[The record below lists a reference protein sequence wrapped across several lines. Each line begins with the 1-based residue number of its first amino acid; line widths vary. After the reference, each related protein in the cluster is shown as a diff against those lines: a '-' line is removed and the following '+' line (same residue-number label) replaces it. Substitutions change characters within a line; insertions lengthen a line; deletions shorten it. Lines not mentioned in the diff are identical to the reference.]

1 MTDGGSIMEKIPKEV
16 LAYGDSKSLQDYLNQ
31 NPKLDSMEKK
41 ELTARLKL
49 AEKIEQKEAN
59 KQKHLLDTPKV
70 YRDGKVVDHVSMDD
84 ITDQDRIMLDGVKN
98 ISERQTTGNG
108 CWSVALQIQLKY
120 RGAAFTQEEIRRY
133 RPHCNNPDS
142 SEVSNLMA
150 RLNGDYM
157 NEMYDVADLVQSVL
171 PDTAHHHVLISSEQE
186 NREKSKKAFKEI
198 VQTALLK
205 DNSPI
210 SLLYGKHYI
219 TIMGIQGET
228 LFVCDSLENQEKN
241 PVRYSLDEVMEI
253 ARNNGR
259 PNIAVDWMEDMQ
271 YTKDYHCEAI
281 ENEWKDVG
289 ITRVDGVLQT
299 TDEKVNSAASL
310 TKGVELEKMDR
321 FEEGIYE
328 YIYLPKMSYQLEKT
342 RKEEMNQD
350 HDKQL
355 QEPSF
360 EKISPREDREK
371 KLQDGLL
378 SKEQQTEGY
387 EQTVLFDKK
396 MEEEKKRARSAIK
409 DAESMFVRGS
419 DQFRNMKKSF
429 EELDRLGKLTQ
440 NTKNGQSSA
449 YQRDLMNRSLRDL
462 IEKGQEYLKTKTRP
476 GKSSL
481 ERRRIQ
487 TADLLVG
494 FAESQLKELETIE
507 NLYKATNSDIDSMG
521 YNRENNQKDIG
532 KHLDAQRYDARYD
545 PKKQTLTLEKI
556 EPLYETAFSN
566 TERYL
571 KNLRTTIKD
580 YFEQVED
587 EKNFTEKRVQEMFL
601 KATVYELVRG
611 ERSLHIKGKGPGPLE
626 QALID
631 PGIGHMENHIKELPE
646 FKEFMTAAKNPRT
659 GELDQKLVIGLM
671 TNNQPGKLAFKLQQ
685 KAMEQK
691 RKTVHRSQKTNSDV
705 HTQKRQAETIKK

>member
-1 MTDGGSIMEKIPKEV
+1 MENIPKEV

-31 NPKLDSMEKK
+31 NPKLDSTEKK

-70 YRDGKVVDHVSMDD
+70 YRDGKVVDHISMDD
-84 ITDQDRIMLDGVKN
+84 ITDQDRIMLDGVKD
-98 ISERQTTGNG
+98 ISERQTTNNG
-108 CWSVALQIQLKY
+108 CWSVALQMQLKY

-157 NEMYDVADLVQSVL
+157 NEMYDMADLVQSVL
-171 PDTAHHHVLISSEQE
+171 PDTAHHHVLISSERE

-205 DNSPI
+205 HNSPI

-253 ARNNGR
+253 ARNNDR
-259 PNIAVDWMEDMQ
+259 QNIAVDWMEDMQ

-299 TDEKVNSAASL
+299 TDEKLNSAASL
-310 TKGVELEKMDR
+310 TKGMELEKMDR

-360 EKISPREDREK
+360 EKFSPREDGEK

-378 SKEQQTEGY
+378 SKEQQTERY
-387 EQTVLFDKK
+387 EQTVLFDEKL
-396 MEEEKKRARSAIK
+396 EEEKKRARSAIK

-440 NTKNGQSSA
+440 NTKNGQGSA

-507 NLYKATNSDIDSMG
+507 HLYKATNSDIDSMG
-521 YNRENNQKDIG
+521 YNRESNQKDMG
-532 KHLDAQRYDARYD
+532 EYLDAQNAQRYDARYD
-545 PKKQTLTLEKI
+545 PQNQTLKFELMK
-556 EPLYETAFSN
+556 PLYGFGFSETEKCLNFKR
-566 TERYL
+566 EML
-571 KNLRTTIKD
+571 LH
-580 YFEQVED
+580 YFEQVKD
-587 EKNFTEKRVQEMFL
+587 KTKFTEKLAQDMLL
-601 KATVYELVRG
+601 KATAYELIRG
-611 ERSLHIKGKGPGPLE
+611 ERSLHTKGNAPGPLE
-626 QALID
+626 QALLEPEKYRNIQERIRASSD
-631 PGIGHMENHIKELPE
+631 FKEL
-646 FKEFMTAAKNPRT
+646 MMAAKNPRT
-659 GELDQKLVIGLM
+659 GEIDQERVIGLM
-671 TNNQPGKLAFKLQQ
+671 VNRQPGKLAFKLQQ

-691 RKTVHRSQKTNSDV
+691 RKTVYRSQKTNSDV